1 MNPKYVSEVR
11 RFGGPN
17 HNTDSLGNRKNLS
30 HSDDIDPR
38 HVKTDGLGN
47 VIAMPLV
54 RNKSCFGR
62 PERILRGL
70 FGGKPWIAE
79 DGSRR
84 MGGTTCSTCEG
95 RSLGTFLACNDV
107 IAERIAS
114 SADVE
119 RACVEWIDGT
129 GRQFGPSCFLGS
141 DKHRWEAFLVA
152 IENHGGW
159 SNINDEQ
166 VKIDAVAAGELAK
179 KHRRD
184 SAKRRRDLEKQ
195 RRQGAVRSLTP
206 ELLAAVKEEGGSRA
220 NHLKTLK
227 VARGAKPQDT
237 LWITSLPDSTCE

>member
-1 MNPKYVSEVR
+1 MS
-11 RFGGPN
+11 
-17 HNTDSLGNRKNLS
+17 
-30 HSDDIDPR
+30 
-38 HVKTDGLGN
+38 
-47 VIAMPLV
+47 
-54 RNKSCFGR
+54 
-62 PERILRGL
+62 
-70 FGGKPWIAE
+70 
-79 DGSRR
+79 
-84 MGGTTCSTCEG
+84 
-95 RSLGTFLACNDV
+95 TFLACNDV

-119 RACVEWIDGT
+119 RTCVEWIDGT
-129 GRQFGPSCFLGS
+129 DRQFGPSCFRGS

-184 SAKRRRDLEKQ
+184 SAKRRRGLEKQ

-206 ELLAAVKEEGGSRA
+206 ELLAAVKEEGDSRA

-227 VARGAKPQDT
+227 VVRGAKPQDT
-237 LWITSLPDSTCE
+237 LWITSLPDSTCERIADVWRIRETLRYYKENCTGKEIAERLLDENPSSSLSLGSLQARVSQDLKRIKKLENDDRGEPIWAKWTFPA